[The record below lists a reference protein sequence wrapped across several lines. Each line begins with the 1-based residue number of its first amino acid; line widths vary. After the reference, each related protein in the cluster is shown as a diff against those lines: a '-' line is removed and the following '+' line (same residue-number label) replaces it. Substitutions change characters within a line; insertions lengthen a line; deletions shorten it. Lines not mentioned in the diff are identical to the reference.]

1 MFGIN
6 FSINTLIK
14 SRFYADDANKQMIP
28 GYKKVN
34 FTFSKNLE
42 SSKYN
47 FLIKLN
53 IDNALADQF
62 YDNIRTNA
70 WGGRY
75 FEPAYGRYFLL
86 GIELWY

>member
-1 MFGIN
+1 MFNKVSG
-6 FSINTLIK
+6 
-14 SRFYADDANKQMIP
+14 FYADDANKQMIP

-53 IDNALADQF
+53 IDNFQPISF
-62 YDNIRTNA
+62 MI
-70 WGGRY
+70 
-75 FEPAYGRYFLL
+75 
-86 GIELWY
+86 I

>member
-1 MFGIN
+1 
-6 FSINTLIK
+6 
-14 SRFYADDANKQMIP
+14 MIP

-53 IDNALADQF
+53 IDNVLADQF

>member
-1 MFGIN
+1 MFKKKHDFGFIVGVKEEYNALKNTKYDFFIN
-6 FSINTLIK
+6 F
-14 SRFYADDANKQMIP
+14 
-28 GYKKVN
+28 
-34 FTFSKNLE
+34 
-42 SSKYN
+42 
-47 FLIKLN
+47 N
-53 IDNALADQF
+53 IDNVLADEF